1 MEVPPALRDGSAPAT
16 CSPRQPSARIIG
28 ELQRRGSGLVELL
41 MMLEGD
47 DNARALLEIKLLT
60 HSHTA

>member
-28 ELQRRGSGLVELL
+28 DLQRRGSGLVELPVL
-41 MMLEGD
+41 LEGD
-47 DNARALLEIKLLT
+47 DNARALLEMELLGST
-60 HSHTA
+60 RRG